1 MLSHLLLKIFTV
13 NIVKSYMLFH
23 TEVPLLIGI
32 FMVISNIFGSA
43 GQQIRIP
50 ILDFRVQEDQPDV

>member
-1 MLSHLLLKIFTV
+1 
-13 NIVKSYMLFH
+13 MLFH
-23 TEVPLLIGI
+23 TKVPLLNCI